1 MKHLIIKSSAT
12 IKESLL
18 KLEQVKEKCLII
30 SNKKNKLLG
39 TLTDGDIRR
48 AILNGANINSKI
60 KKYSQKKPY
69 FLTLIKFKRLKDF
82 QIAKLIKF
90 KKRDNIDII
99 PVVNNQKIIIKLL
112 ASNQL
117 QESTNYKSYLNK
129 IPLVIMAGGK
139 GTRLKP
145 FTDIFPKALIPIGK
159 IPAVEH
165 IIENFMKFGV
175 KKVLLTVNYKKDLV
189 KSYFKQNKF
198 RKLTFIEEKKPLGTA
213 GALKLVGKKIKSDF
227 FVSNCDTICK
237 FNLSKFY
244 DYHKKNKYDFTIV
257 VASKHHEFP
266 YGSCVIDKKG
276 KLKKIIEKPSTQHLV
291 NIGLY
296 LLRPNVVKLIPHNK
310 YFDMDTLIKKIKE
323 KKFSIG
329 VFPVSEDSWIDI
341 GEWSKY
347 SSLNELAI

>member
-1 MKHLIIKSSAT
+1 
-12 IKESLL
+12 
-18 KLEQVKEKCLII
+18 
-30 SNKKNKLLG
+30 
-39 TLTDGDIRR
+39 
-48 AILNGANINSKI
+48 
-60 KKYSQKKPY
+60 
-69 FLTLIKFKRLKDF
+69 
-82 QIAKLIKF
+82 
-90 KKRDNIDII
+90 
-99 PVVNNQKIIIKLL
+99 
-112 ASNQL
+112 
-117 QESTNYKSYLNK
+117 
-129 IPLVIMAGGK
+129 MAGGQ

-145 FTDIFPKALIPIGK
+145 FTNIFPKPLIPIGK

-175 KKVLLTVNYKKDLV
+175 KKVMLTLNYKKDLV

-213 GALKLVGKKIKSDF
+213 GALKLAGKKITSDF

-296 LLRPNVVKLIPHNK
+296 LLKPSVVKLIPANK

-329 VFPVSEDSWIDI
+329 VFPVSEDSWIDV

-347 SSLNELAI
+347 TNLNETSI